1 MVLLLGDCPDE
12 LMNPLS
18 GVLESLRLAVL
29 VWRISDNESVL
40 ADVDTNV
47 SHNNKIKLNMQHQN
61 TLEPSLQ
68 MRGQSP
74 VNCPDSDVK
83 EWGQN
88 IIICLGTNERSA
100 LFHFLD
106 VVNEC
111 KGNNKILIYNVR
123 NRVAAYEDSV
133 C

>member
-1 MVLLLGDCPDE
+1 MVLFLGDGPDE

-18 GVLESLRLAVL
+18 GVLECLRLAVL

-40 ADVDTNV
+40 ADVNTDV
-47 SHNNKIKLNMQHQN
+47 SHKYKLILKLNSNIKTSWIHHCK
-61 TLEPSLQ
+61 

-74 VNCPDSDVK
+74 MNCPDSDVK

-88 IIICLGTNERSA
+88 ISHCLMTNEASA

-111 KGNNKILIYNVR
+111 KGNNKI
-123 NRVAAYEDSV
+123 
-133 C
+133 

>member
-1 MVLLLGDCPDE
+1 
-12 LMNPLS
+12 
-18 GVLESLRLAVL
+18 
-29 VWRISDNESVL
+29 
-40 ADVDTNV
+40 
-47 SHNNKIKLNMQHQN
+47 MQHQN

-88 IIICLGTNERSA
+88 INLCLGTLVPQAPRLRFIIPSA
-100 LFHFLD
+100 ISCQTLYKSK
-106 VVNEC
+106 EE
-111 KGNNKILIYNVR
+111 KI
-123 NRVAAYEDSV
+123 

>member
-1 MVLLLGDCPDE
+1 
-12 LMNPLS
+12 
-18 GVLESLRLAVL
+18 
-29 VWRISDNESVL
+29 
-40 ADVDTNV
+40 
-47 SHNNKIKLNMQHQN
+47 MQHQN

-88 IIICLGTNERSA
+88 INICLGTNERSA

-111 KGNNKILIYNVR
+111 KGNNKILIYNDEGLMMAMLCGGICV
-123 NRVAAYEDSV
+123 S
-133 C
+133 